1 MHADASACRL
11 CAQAPWAEAVAELR
25 ASACEAAA
33 APCRTKCSRARSRR
47 APPARRAPQQQTTV
61 LLPPPPGGCEPYG
74 CDDAFRE
81 GLRRISGEHGAAA
94 GCDAEAEA
102 DAAAAEAHAR
112 SWEAADAQLAG
123 LLSLPPGALLCL
135 PSAASPAPSPGGLL
149 VEAPVLLPP
158 PPSPLSRLL
167 MAEGVPP
174 SCRPF
179 APSPSSPF
187 TTPGRPGAPARL
199 ILPPGGASSPTAAHF
214 WSLGAPQ
221 SPAFALQPEEEAP
234 SEAPQ
239 H

>member
-1 MHADASACRL
+1 M
-11 CAQAPWAEAVAELR
+11 
-25 ASACEAAA
+25 
-33 APCRTKCSRARSRR
+33 
-47 APPARRAPQQQTTV
+47 
-61 LLPPPPGGCEPYG
+61 LLPPPPGCELYG
-74 CDDAFRE
+74 CDEAFRE
-81 GLRRISGEHGAAA
+81 GLRRISGEHAGGAAA

-135 PSAASPAPSPGGLL
+135 PSAHSPAPSPGGLL

-167 MAEGVPP
+167 IAEGVPL

-179 APSPSSPF
+179 ASSPF
-187 TTPGRPGAPARL
+187 TTPVLPGAASRL
-199 ILPPGGASSPTAAHF
+199 VLPPGGALSPTAAHF

-221 SPAFALQPEEEAP
+221 SPAFGLQPEDD
-234 SEAPQ
+234 APQ
-239 H
+239 R